1 MNRDR
6 DSLLLLCS
14 QNDPSRVVTVSIVL
28 MDSGNPA
35 SAVVT
40 ELLSAWS
47 HGDSGALD
55 RLTPLVYS
63 ELQQL
68 ARAQLRR
75 ERNNHTL
82 DTSGLVH
89 EAFLR
94 LVDQNRVEWRE
105 RAQFF
110 AVAARLM
117 RRVLIDHARRR
128 HAARRDARL
137 RVTVTDVEAPQR
149 PHNEDLLAL
158 DEALTRL
165 AQLDPRQTQLV
176 ELRYFAGMTVSEA
189 AEALGISPA
198 TVKREWTVARAW
210 LRRELSARVTP

>member
-1 MNRDR
+1 MLT
-6 DSLLLLCS
+6 DST
-14 QNDPSRVVTVSIVL
+14 DPAPS
-28 MDSGNPA
+28 
-35 SAVVT
+35 VVT
-40 ELLSAWS
+40 ELLGAWS
-47 HGDSGALD
+47 RGDPDALD
-55 RLTPLVYS
+55 RLTPLVYT

-68 ARAQLRR
+68 ARRQLRR
-75 ERNNHTL
+75 ERNDHTL

-94 LVDQNRVEWRE
+94 LVDQSRVQWRE

-110 AVAARLM
+110 AVAARIM

-137 RVTVTDVEAPQR
+137 RVTVTDVETPNQPR
-149 PHNEDLLAL
+149 DEDLIAL

-165 AQLDPRQTQLV
+165 AKLDPRQTQLV
-176 ELRYFAGMTVSEA
+176 ELRYFAGMTVPEA

-210 LRRELSARVTP
+210 LRRELSARAAP

>member
-1 MNRDR
+1 MLT
-6 DSLLLLCS
+6 DST
-14 QNDPSRVVTVSIVL
+14 DPGPS
-28 MDSGNPA
+28 
-35 SAVVT
+35 VVT
-40 ELLSAWS
+40 ELLAAWS
-47 HGDSGALD
+47 RGDAGALD

-63 ELQQL
+63 QLQQL

-75 ERNNHTL
+75 ERDDHTL

-94 LVDQNRVEWRE
+94 LVDQKRVEWRE

-137 RVTVTDVEAPQR
+137 RVTVSDVET
-149 PHNEDLLAL
+149 PHQPRDEDLLAL
-158 DEALTRL
+158 DEALNRL
-165 AQLDPRQTQLV
+165 AELDPRQTQLV
-176 ELRYFAGMTVSEA
+176 ELRYFAGMTVPEA

-210 LRRELSARVTP
+210 LRRELSARATP